1 MIRSFKRRIDSAIV
15 RGVEF
20 YLAPL
25 SCCVS
30 YKRDVL
36 QTFKLPWNKMKRSE
50 LTSEWIF
57 SQNSLLLDQVVGLF
71 GDFVQT
77 IEGCFRKIET
87 RYTHDR
93 LILRAVYILWGLYRP
108 IKADDP
114 SPWIILERYG
124 DRKSKQKNY
133 SCWKSEISTTFL
145 RENSFFWPLCSLK
158 LPIRDIY
165 WNIS

>member
-15 RGVEF
+15 RSIEF
-20 YLAPL
+20 YLLPL
-25 SCCVS
+25 SCSVS

-36 QTFKLPWNKMKRSE
+36 QTFRLPWNEMKRSE
-50 LTSEWIF
+50 LMSERIF

-108 IKADDP
+108 IKGDDP
-114 SPWIILERYG
+114 SPWIILEKYG
-124 DRKSKQKNY
+124 DRKSKEKNY
-133 SCWKSEISTTFL
+133 FCWKSEISTTFL

-165 WNIS
+165 WNTS